1 MLLGNE
7 ECKQA
12 LDMAVKTQS
21 RCTMKELQSG
31 RNYVI
36 GNIFDLVRVN
46 PQIGVLLA
54 SEAYA
59 GLLGAGIISDDEDIL
74 ESNYSQLI
82 VYGLALSNLFYVYDV
97 EKNSLSL
104 HTSSISIVKGLLDS
118 GKIEATKGRVLEAEY
133 QKWSKQVYSIGTT
146 IKEGNTIRTLRLELQ
161 PSGKYT
167 VTVPRS
173 CINFLEMP
181 IIPYVVMQSELNL
194 LLSMAGSNL
203 LKITM
208 GNKVRFVSTNQKV
221 LESVYDS
228 KRVSSLLK
236 MTESM
241 QMGDSSVYLPSVGAS
256 VHTPGLTCV
265 DLLAVDFISGA
276 SLEEVDLSEVSI
288 NYDKAKPFLLSKLNA
303 QTIPD
308 ILRVFNIPK
317 EMMAGK
323 NTTEVKEYLTA
334 CIIRTFDTDVYEA
347 IFRLGYSEEDY
358 NAFSTPLGDCYQEVD
373 IPSSVSALRARL
385 DTGVYK
391 IIFSK
396 RDGKFGTIIG
406 TNCGKLLREV
416 YGKGYMKKFESE
428 GVRLSKVLHKVMQTN
443 TVEVESVITLCEN
456 LGLDVL
462 SEEIKQKFLLSKEAN
477 SEEVV
482 GIVERHINDVESRK
496 TTKPNPDNVLIRNCF
511 ATTEGGVSNNYYRSI
526 DFRTIRAIY
535 KMSKD

>member
-1 MLLGNE
+1 MLYGNE

-12 LDMAVKTQS
+12 LSMAVSTQS

-31 RNYVI
+31 SNYVV

-54 SEAYA
+54 SEAHA
-59 GLLGAGIISDDEDIL
+59 GLVGAEIIPDNDEIW
-74 ESNYSQLI
+74 ENNYSQLI
-82 VYGLALSNLFYVYDV
+82 VYGLALSGLFYVYDI
-97 EKNSLSL
+97 EKGSLSL
-104 HTSSISIVKGLLDS
+104 HTSSISLVSSLLDA
-118 GKIEATKGRVLEAEY
+118 GKLEASKGRLLQDDY
-133 QKWSKQVYSIGTT
+133 QRWIKQISSIRTT
-146 IKEGNTIRTLRLELQ
+146 FKDGNTIRTLRLELQ

-167 VTVPRS
+167 VTIPRS
-173 CINFLEMP
+173 CINFLEQP
-181 IIPYVVMQSELNL
+181 IIPYDVMQNELRSIIT
-194 LLSMAGSNL
+194 LSGSNL
-203 LKITM
+203 LKVTM
-208 GNKVRFVSTNQKV
+208 GDKVRFVSTNQSILEKV
-221 LESVYDS
+221 YGA
-228 KRVSSLLK
+228 KRALSLLK
-236 MTESM
+236 MTEGM
-241 QMGDSSVYLPSVGAS
+241 KMGDSSVYLPSVGAS
-256 VHTPGLTCV
+256 VHTPGLTCI
-265 DLLAVDFISGA
+265 DLISVDFITGA

-317 EMMAGK
+317 EIMAGK

-347 IFRLGYSEEDY
+347 IFKLGYSEEEY

-373 IPSSVSALRARL
+373 VPSSVSALRARL

-391 IIFSK
+391 IIYTK
-396 RDGKFGTIIG
+396 RDGKFGTLIG

-416 YGKGYMKKFESE
+416 YGKGYMRKFESE

-443 TVEVESVITLCEN
+443 TVEVESVTTLCEN

-462 SEEIKQKFLLSKEAN
+462 AEEIKQKFLLSKEIS

-482 GIVERHINDVESRK
+482 SIIERHIDGVESRK

-526 DFRTIRAIY
+526 DFRTICAIY